1 MSLAL
6 DILTIVALS
15 LGASQPTDD
24 LEVFFNR
31 SLARIGPSY
40 GQPHIRARRGRRLV
54 VALCELAHTW
64 ALWC

>member
-31 SLARIGPSY
+31 SLARIEGLASPSY
-40 GQPHIRARRGRRLV
+40 GQQRMFMR
-54 VALCELAHTW
+54 VAGVGLQLRCVN
-64 ALWC
+64 